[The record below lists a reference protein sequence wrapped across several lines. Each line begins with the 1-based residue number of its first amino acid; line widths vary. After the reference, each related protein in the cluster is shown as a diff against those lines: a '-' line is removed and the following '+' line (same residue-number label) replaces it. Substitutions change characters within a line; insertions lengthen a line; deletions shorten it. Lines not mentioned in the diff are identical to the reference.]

1 MKILG
6 QSLLSGGSSQIAF
19 TSDGRCVGAGVGGAG
34 GGGQGWW
41 GTAGWRVAALADGLA
56 GVEVPGLL
64 LSLTHLNPHVTHTH
78 PFPPSPRPP
87 LLPFFLVTGIP
98 GMTIC
103 GCGTNPKCEKMA
115 RSLFLP
121 FFLVTGIPGMTI
133 CGCGTNPKC
142 EKIARSHFSPEA
154 LCPSTNERIAMWSLY
169 TQRAPCDASI
179 KKESKMLRSG
189 EKGCA
194 TYGRNG
200 CVWVER

>member
-1 MKILG
+1 MRSPRMGGVWG
-6 QSLLSGGSSQIAF
+6 QGWGVQ
-19 TSDGRCVGAGVGGAG
+19 GVGGRGGGVRRAG
-34 GGGQGWW
+34 GWR

-56 GVEVPGLL
+56 GVEAPGLL

-78 PFPPSPRPP
+78 ISPLSTPAT
-87 LLPFFLVTGIP
+87 FAF
-98 GMTIC
+98 
-103 GCGTNPKCEKMA
+103 
-115 RSLFLP
+115 FLP